1 MRYSEEVEDRIEDLT
16 CDELRGVMDRIMR
29 AAADRGYFGDDVAM
43 SEIDRIIR
51 NPRSEGRTRRLF
63 PKELVEGRRI
73 RKYPRTVYVSEMSVR
88 DQENI
93 DYRLREALRK
103 EGYEREELEDLVE
116 RGLDSRLS
124 DLENTISIDR
134 YVRD

>member
-51 NPRSEGRTRRLF
+51 NPRREGTSRLF
-63 PKELVEGRRI
+63 PEELVEGKRTRF
-73 RKYPRTVYVSEMSVR
+73 YPKTTFVGKMSKKDKQSVR
-88 DQENI
+88 
-93 DYRLREALRK
+93 YLLRKALREQ
-103 EGYEREELEDLVE
+103 GYEFEELDFEVE
-116 RGLDSRLS
+116 RGMESRLS
-124 DLENTISIDR
+124 DLEDTISIDR
-134 YVRD
+134 FVRD

>member
-51 NPRSEGRTRRLF
+51 NPRREGTSRLF
-63 PKELVEGRRI
+63 SEELVEGKRTRS
-73 RKYPRTVYVSEMSVR
+73 YPKTTFVGKMSKKDKESVR
-88 DQENI
+88 
-93 DYRLREALRK
+93 YLLRKALREQ
-103 EGYEREELEDLVE
+103 GYEFEELDFEVE
-116 RGLDSRLS
+116 RGMESRLS
-124 DLENTISIDR
+124 DLEDIISIDR
-134 YVRD
+134 FVRD